1 MSPQVILI
9 NYLGCFN
16 QFIEL
21 LVETILEQLQK
32 QTIGSGL

>member
-9 NYLGCFN
+9 NYLGCLY